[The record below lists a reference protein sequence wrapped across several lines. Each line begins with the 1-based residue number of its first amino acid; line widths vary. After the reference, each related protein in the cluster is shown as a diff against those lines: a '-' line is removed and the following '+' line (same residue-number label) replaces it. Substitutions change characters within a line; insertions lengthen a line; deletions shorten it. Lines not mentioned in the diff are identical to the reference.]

1 MGPALI
7 TGAARAGAGEPGRAL
22 WGDAVVLPC
31 RRDWIHRGAYS
42 DPIEP
47 EDEWEDPALL
57 LRLMRAGCPITDVGT
72 AQIDACIELH
82 FDDETT
88 PWRALA
94 ITPGEPSVVE
104 LHGEAASL
112 ALQALL

>member
-1 MGPALI
+1 MLASLAAHSGGMQWYCLVVG
-7 TGAARAGAGEPGRAL
+7 TGSTVARF
-22 WGDAVVLPC
+22 
-31 RRDWIHRGAYS
+31 AYS

-72 AQIDACIELH
+72 AEIDACIEVH

-88 PWRALA
+88 PWRVLA
-94 ITPGEPSVVE
+94 ITPGTPSAVE

-112 ALQALL
+112 ALHALL